1 MDFASGLIEDA
12 RTSISTEKLV
22 DSLTGR
28 LNLVFHSVAVFS
40 MQQTCKIE
48 CWLGKLDSLFH
59 GVAGWSV

>member
-28 LNLVFHSVAVFS
+28 LNLVFHSAAVFS
-40 MQQTCKIE
+40 IQQKCKIE
-48 CWLGKLDSLFH
+48 CWLGKLD
-59 GVAGWSV
+59 

>member
-1 MDFASGLIEDA
+1 MDCASGMIEDA
-12 RTSISTEKLV
+12 KNKYFTEMLV
-22 DSLTGR
+22 DSLTRR

-40 MQQTCKIE
+40 IQQTCKIE